1 MKIRQLLEA
10 EIKVPQTS
18 VNEAMSVVLS
28 AMFSRM
34 MSILDDR
41 DMEDYQIKLERIADR
56 YMKKHGT
63 FEIYNSY
70 GHNETLSHKIQFP
83 LRELPDRYF
92 MNDTR
97 KRVRVIGINVEI
109 GDSTGAHGNVIL
121 ENKILINIF
130 LPNNKTLGD
139 MAELPEY
146 VPAFITQIESVVIH
160 ELMHVV
166 QKILWNKFPDGDK
179 LNYYDSD
186 NNIDYDKYFLHSE
199 EFGPLVYSI
208 LGNLKSK
215 EEVLATQRGKE
226 FSSEDKKELFRKLV
240 IDGPIKREMPSNSS
254 ERGLGDFLQHLYIHD
269 RLKWKKAVKE
279 LYGLYMRS

>member
-10 EIKVPQTS
+10 EIKVPQTA
-18 VNEAMSVVLS
+18 VNEAMPVVLS

-41 DMEDYQIKLERIADR
+41 DMEDYQIKLERLADR
-56 YMKKHGT
+56 YMKKYGT

-70 GHNETLSHKIQFP
+70 GPNETLSHKIQFP

-92 MNDTR
+92 MNNTR
-97 KRVRVIGINVEI
+97 KRVRLIGINVEI
-109 GDSTGAHGNVIL
+109 GDAKGAHGNVIL
-121 ENKILINIF
+121 DNKILINVF

-146 VPAFITQIESVVIH
+146 VPAIITQIESVVRH

-179 LNYYDSD
+179 LDYYDSD

-199 EFGPLVYSI
+199 EFGPLVYSV
-208 LGNLKSK
+208 LGDLKSR

-226 FSSEDKKELFRKLV
+226 FSSEDKNDLFRKLI

-254 ERGLGDFLQHLYIHD
+254 GRGLEDFLQHLYVHD
-269 RLKWKKAVKE
+269 RQKWRKAVKE
-279 LYGLYMRS
+279 IYGLYMRS

>member
-10 EIKVPQTS
+10 EIKVPQTA

-41 DMEDYQIKLERIADR
+41 DMEDYQIKLERLADR
-56 YMKKHGT
+56 YMKKYGT

-70 GHNETLSHKIQFP
+70 GPNEILSHKIQFP

-109 GDSTGAHGNVIL
+109 GDAKGAHGNVIL
-121 ENKILINIF
+121 DNKILINVF

-146 VPAFITQIESVVIH
+146 VPAIITQIESVVRH

-179 LNYYDSD
+179 LDYYDSD
-186 NNIDYDKYFLHSE
+186 NNIDYDKYFVHSE
-199 EFGPLVYSI
+199 EFGPLVYSV
-208 LGNLKSK
+208 LGDLKSR

-226 FSSEDKKELFRKLV
+226 FSSEDKNDLFRKLV
-240 IDGPIKREMPSNSS
+240 IDGPIEREMPSNGS
-254 ERGLGDFLQHLYIHD
+254 ERSLEDFLQHLYIND
-269 RLKWKKAVKE
+269 RQKWRKAVKE
-279 LYGLYMRS
+279 IYGLYMRS